1 MGKKQDIKDLVKQA
15 MRAKE
20 KVQLA
25 TLRGLL
31 SAIQYEEMKLSVD
44 EISDQAIVA
53 VVQSEIKKRKET
65 QEILADK
72 HKPDEIALLDQELI
86 VLSALLPTQL
96 SSSELESRIQTIVT
110 SLSQAGAAPASM
122 GSVMKALQQQLA
134 GQYDPKLASEITST
148 ILA

>member
-20 KVQLA
+20 KVALA

-72 HKPDEIALLDQELI
+72 NKPDEIATLEQELS
-86 VLSALLPTQL
+86 VLSALLPSQL
-96 SSSELESRIQTIVT
+96 SKAELQLRIQEIVATI
-110 SLSQAGAAPASM
+110 SQTGTAPANM
-122 GSVMKALQQQLA
+122 GAIMKVLQRDLA
-134 GQYDPKLASEITST
+134 GQYDPKLASEIART
-148 ILA
+148 ILT